1 MRTFLISIPEI
12 SVLLISRYKIQIF
25 KLGIRGSSSP
35 VCSKDTHL
43 VFSLANAV
51 RLLMRD
57 GMLIKL
63 RTFRRF
69 NEADPMSFHYVIR
82 QAVLK
87 TLITSVFKG
96 SSCGFVSG
104 IIMRYQ
110 TSASESDSTTYL
122 KHSDFSPLGR
132 PRFSL
137 LAPRCIS
144 NAGQQGNF
152 GEYAEYMRMLF

>member
-12 SVLLISRYKIQIF
+12 SVSLISRYKIQIF
-25 KLGIRGSSSP
+25 KLGIRGSSP

-96 SSCGFVSG
+96 NSCGFVSG
-104 IIMRYQ
+104 NRAIIMRYQ
-110 TSASESDSTTYL
+110 ASASESDSTTYL
-122 KHSDFSPLGR
+122 KFAF
-132 PRFSL
+132 RFL
-137 LAPRCIS
+137 PVR
-144 NAGQQGNF
+144 
-152 GEYAEYMRMLF
+152 